1 MNILKLKK
9 KATFSLIALL
19 MCSTMFYFANSFFN
33 ITGYINK
40 QVQILKVSEMKYV
53 YGQNDFSGDK
63 YYDNSNLFDYSSR
76 LGQSGSFGQE
86 IAYNKNVPEY
96 LLIDKIKYVENTSM
110 AEIIKNLSKYNS
122 IHDKLEKQINQDSY
136 RDKKLGFYYVFSY
149 DYTMK
154 ALAELNN
161 SIDRISA
168 AQKVPKA
175 LLSAVLFR
183 EMMFLGQEDL
193 LDGLPIIGGKSIGIC
208 QIGIENVRFNEQTVH
223 GEKSLIMSESDDQI
237 KAMLQN
243 PKHAV
248 YFCAV
253 QLRARAISLTGDSD
267 IDLNTLSEKQLKKV
281 LENYNLSKI
290 SVNIGPIKT
299 KETYALETY
308 RYYELFMDYYR
319 LQEEDSLNKTK

>member
-19 MCSTMFYFANSFFN
+19 IGSTMFYYANSLFD
-33 ITGYINK
+33 ITGYISK

-63 YYDNSNLFDYSSR
+63 YYDNSNIFDYSSR
-76 LGQSGSFGQE
+76 LGQIGNFGQG
-86 IAYNKNVPEY
+86 ITYNNNTPEY
-96 LLIDKIKYVENTSM
+96 LLIDENKYVESTSM
-110 AEIIKNLSKYNS
+110 ADIIKNLSEYNS
-122 IHDKLEKQINQDSY
+122 IHDNLENQINQDSY

-149 DYTMK
+149 DYTMN
-154 ALAELNN
+154 ALEELNN

-193 LDGLPIIGGKSIGIC
+193 LDGLPIIGGKSMGIC
-208 QIGIENVRFNEQTVH
+208 QIGIENVRYNEQIVH

-237 KAMLQN
+237 KTMLQN

-253 QLRARAISLTGDSD
+253 QLRARAIRLTGDSD

-281 LENYNLSKI
+281 LENYNLSKVSI
-290 SVNIGPIKT
+290 NVGPIKT

-308 RYYELFMDYYR
+308 RYYELFQDYYR
-319 LQEEDSLNKTK
+319 LQEKDALN

>member
-19 MCSTMFYFANSFFN
+19 LCSTMFYYANSVFD

-40 QVQILKVSEMKYV
+40 QVQMLKVSEMKYM

-63 YYDNSNLFDYSSR
+63 YYNNSDILDYSSR
-76 LGQSGSFGQE
+76 LGQSGSFGQG
-86 IAYNKNVPEY
+86 IAYNYNNTPEY
-96 LLIDKIKYVENTSM
+96 LLVDKNEYVENTSI
-110 AEIIKNLSKYNS
+110 AAIIENLSKYNS
-122 IHDKLEKQINQDSY
+122 IHDKLENQINQDSY

-149 DYTMK
+149 DYTMN

-208 QIGIENVRFNEQTVH
+208 QIGIENVRFNEQIVH
-223 GEKSLIMSESDDQI
+223 GEKSLILSESDDQI
-237 KAMLQN
+237 KTMLQN

-253 QLRARAISLTGDSD
+253 QLRARAIRLTGDSD

-281 LENYNLSKI
+281 IENYNLSKV

-308 RYYELFMDYYR
+308 RYYELFKDYYR
-319 LQEEDSLNKTK
+319 LQEEDSLN